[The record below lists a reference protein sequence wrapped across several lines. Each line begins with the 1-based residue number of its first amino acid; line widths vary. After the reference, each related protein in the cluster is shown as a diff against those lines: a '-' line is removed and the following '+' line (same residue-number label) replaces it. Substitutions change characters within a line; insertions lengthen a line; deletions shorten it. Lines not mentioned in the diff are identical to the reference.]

1 METYGELKQA
11 INAISLKQ
19 KGVKIGN
26 VAIDVALGAIPGLGA
41 AKTTFDVVKAA
52 FFKPDTKKTNSW
64 LDKLDIDDEMS
75 SIVDDTVENG
85 FLEMI
90 TKTIESESD
99 DSPLEQ
105 DFNMNQKMV
114 DYLKKKYGGR
124 TITGVKEN
132 KMRNRFQKLAG
143 IKEAE
148 ETQTLNI
155 PGTFKPLLK
164 QISPSLNVPV
174 ISRAIGK
181 ISQGKEDSLTV
192 SEKNEILDIFV
203 LLMKETDASV
213 FQKFVSVFKQIK

>member
-1 METYGELKQA
+1 MTDRRIVLNTQRTYLY
-11 INAISLKQ
+11 
-19 KGVKIGN
+19 
-26 VAIDVALGAIPGLGA
+26 
-41 AKTTFDVVKAA
+41 
-52 FFKPDTKKTNSW
+52 
-64 LDKLDIDDEMS
+64 KLDIDDEMS

-105 DFNMNQKMV
+105 NFNMNQKMV

-143 IKEAE
+143 IKEEE

-181 ISQGKEDSLTV
+181 ISQGKEDSLTL

>member
-105 DFNMNQKMV
+105 DFNMNQ
-114 DYLKKKYGGR
+114 
-124 TITGVKEN
+124 
-132 KMRNRFQKLAG
+132 
-143 IKEAE
+143 
-148 ETQTLNI
+148 
-155 PGTFKPLLK
+155 
-164 QISPSLNVPV
+164 
-174 ISRAIGK
+174 
-181 ISQGKEDSLTV
+181 
-192 SEKNEILDIFV
+192 
-203 LLMKETDASV
+203 
-213 FQKFVSVFKQIK
+213 

>member
-11 INAISLKQ
+11 IKAISLKQ

-124 TITGVKEN
+124 TITGIKEN

-148 ETQTLNI
+148 ETKTLNI

>member
-11 INAISLKQ
+11 IKAISLKQ

-124 TITGVKEN
+124 TITGIKEN

-143 IKEAE
+143 IKEVE
-148 ETQTLNI
+148 NSQQVKQDSSVTTISKDLDDQTSSFKNI
-155 PGTFKPLLK
+155 TTKEKMEQLLDAVVSKLDPKFKESSAFK
-164 QISPSLNVPV
+164 Q
-174 ISRAIGK
+174 A
-181 ISQGKEDSLTV
+181 
-192 SEKNEILDIFV
+192 V
-203 LLMKETDASV
+203 LL
-213 FQKFVSVFKQIK
+213 FFKKYK

>member
-132 KMRNRFQKLAG
+132 NMKNRFQKLAG
-143 IKEAE
+143 IKEVE
-148 ETQTLNI
+148 NSQQVKQDSSVTTISKDLDDQTSSFKNI
-155 PGTFKPLLK
+155 TTKEKMEQLLDAVVSKLDPKFKESSAFK
-164 QISPSLNVPV
+164 Q
-174 ISRAIGK
+174 A
-181 ISQGKEDSLTV
+181 
-192 SEKNEILDIFV
+192 V
-203 LLMKETDASV
+203 LL
-213 FQKFVSVFKQIK
+213 FFKKYK

>member
-11 INAISLKQ
+11 IKAISLKQ
-19 KGVKIGN
+19 KGTKIGN
-26 VAIDVALGAIPGLGA
+26 VAVDVALSAIPGAGA
-41 AKTTFDVVKAA
+41 AKTTFDFIKAA

-105 DFNMNQKMV
+105 NFNMNQKMV

-143 IKEAE
+143 IKEEE

-181 ISQGKEDSLTV
+181 ISQGKEDSLTL
-192 SEKNEILDIFV
+192 SEKKK
-203 LLMKETDASV
+203 MRY
-213 FQKFVSVFKQIK
+213 

>member
-11 INAISLKQ
+11 IKAISLKQ
-19 KGVKIGN
+19 KGTKIGN
-26 VAIDVALGAIPGLGA
+26 VAVDVALSAIPGAGA
-41 AKTTFDVVKAA
+41 AKTTFDFIKAA

-105 DFNMNQKMV
+105 NFNMNQKMV

-143 IKEAE
+143 IKEEE

-181 ISQGKEDSLTV
+181 ISQGKEDSLTL

>member
-90 TKTIESESD
+90 TKTD

-124 TITGVKEN
+124 TITGIKEN

-181 ISQGKEDSLTV
+181 ISQGKEDSLTI